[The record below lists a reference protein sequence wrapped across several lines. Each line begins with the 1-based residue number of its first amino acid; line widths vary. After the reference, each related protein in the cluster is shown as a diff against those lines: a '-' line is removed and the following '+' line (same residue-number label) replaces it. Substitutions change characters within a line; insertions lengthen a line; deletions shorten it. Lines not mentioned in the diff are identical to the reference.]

1 MRRAVFWDFDGT
13 VVLSERV
20 WGKGM
25 ILALHDVLENANVT
39 TGEIYEKR
47 PKNGYPWDKPHVD
60 YLHLLG
66 QGLWWN
72 SLTSYFE
79 QTYLACG
86 IEQAIARRAAVRV
99 REHMLD
105 PNMYHEYPDVRE
117 QLQSVR
123 ALGYHNY
130 ILSNNYPELSN
141 VMEGMGLAA
150 YFDGIFTSG
159 AIGYEKPRPE
169 IFHYAKK
176 AAGEPGLCVMVGD
189 NPIADIE
196 GGRAAGMKT
205 VLVHCKKPSNA
216 DFELDGF
223 DGLCEILKSL

>member
-1 MRRAVFWDFDGT
+1 MRKAVFWDFDGT

-25 ILALHDVLENANVT
+25 ILALHDVLENAGVT
-39 TGEIYEKR
+39 SEDIYEKR
-47 PKNGYPWDKPHVD
+47 PKNGYPWDKPQFD

-79 QTYLACG
+79 QTYLSCG
-86 IEQAIARRAAVRV
+86 VTPAAAKNAAVRV

-105 PNMYHEYPDVRE
+105 PKMYHEYEGVRE
-117 QLQSVR
+117 LLESSR
-123 ALGYHNY
+123 ALGYQNY
-130 ILSNNYPELSN
+130 ILSNNYPELPK

-159 AIGYEKPRPE
+159 TIGYEKPRPE

-176 AAGEPGLCVMVGD
+176 AAGDPGLCVMVGD

-205 VLVHCKKPSNA
+205 ILVHCKKPSNA
-216 DFELDGF
+216 DFVLDGF